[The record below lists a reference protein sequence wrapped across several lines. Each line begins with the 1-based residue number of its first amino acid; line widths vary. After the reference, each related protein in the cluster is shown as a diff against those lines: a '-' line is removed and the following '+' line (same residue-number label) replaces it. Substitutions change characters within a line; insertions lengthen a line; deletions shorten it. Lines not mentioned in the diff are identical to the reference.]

1 MLSRICN
8 LAGIL
13 LMAAVILVLLPLTVP
28 KLFGYQIYGI
38 LTDSM
43 EPTYPAGCVVYV
55 RPTDSSEIQVGD
67 PITFKMGTDT
77 ELVTT
82 HRVVEIDSRKR
93 QFITKGDANG
103 SADSSPVSFD
113 RLIGKVVFQIP
124 LLGNISACL
133 YTKTGIAVCGFIFA
147 AAVFLWVIADK
158 FKLKES
164 AK

>member
-28 KLFGYQIYGI
+28 RVLGYQIYGI

-43 EPTYPAGCVVYV
+43 EPAYPAGCAVYV
-55 RPTDSSEIQVGD
+55 RPADSSEIQVGD

-82 HRVVEIDSRKR
+82 HRVVEIDSRNR

-103 SADSSPVSFD
+103 SADASPVSFD

-133 YTKTGIAVCGFIFA
+133 YTKTGIAVCGFLFA
-147 AAVFLWVIADK
+147 AAVLLWVIADK

>member
-1 MLSRICN
+1 MV
-8 LAGIL
+8 
-13 LMAAVILVLLPLTVP
+13 AVILVLLPLTVP
-28 KLFGYQIYGI
+28 KMFGYQIYGI

-43 EPTYPAGCVVYV
+43 EPAYPAGCVVYV
-55 RPTDSSEIQVGD
+55 RPTDSLEIQVGD

-103 SADSSPVSFD
+103 SADANPVSFD

-133 YTKTGIAVCGFIFA
+133 YTKTGIAVCGFLFA

>member
-1 MLSRICN
+1 
-8 LAGIL
+8 
-13 LMAAVILVLLPLTVP
+13 MAAVILVLLPLTVP

-55 RPTDSSEIQVGD
+55 RPTDSSKIQVGD

-124 LLGNISACL
+124 LFCLSVYQNRHCGLRISICGGSVSVGNSR
-133 YTKTGIAVCGFIFA
+133 
-147 AAVFLWVIADK
+147 
-158 FKLKES
+158 
-164 AK
+164 